1 MYAVNLWI
9 AHNQKVCKNCK
20 FTDPHNCL
28 KWPRFCRAPSNSMG
42 GVYIMG
48 LTLAFIGLLFHH
60 MHILIA
66 LFVAVATYIAIF
78 HGDFWYRSF
87 LTLNRDLRWE
97 VFGLR
102 EGEREKEG
110 ETLETLSRSV
120 RLWSKNWIVV
130 IERMDREGIGKKWEW
145 KWLRYG
151 RNGMDCSGLLL
162 IIRIK
167 IDCWRRLRGN
177 ESIDKLWMDVVKRQP
192 NKVRGYWRTRK
203 GNEITG
209 RYDRYRDR
217 EKVHFRWI

>member
-1 MYAVNLWI
+1 
-9 AHNQKVCKNCK
+9 
-20 FTDPHNCL
+20 
-28 KWPRFCRAPSNSMG
+28 PSNSMG

-87 LTLNRDLRWE
+87 LTLNRDL
-97 VFGLR
+97 
-102 EGEREKEG
+102 
-110 ETLETLSRSV
+110 
-120 RLWSKNWIVV
+120 
-130 IERMDREGIGKKWEW
+130 
-145 KWLRYG
+145 
-151 RNGMDCSGLLL
+151 SGLLL

-192 NKVRGYWRTRK
+192 NKVRGY
-203 GNEITG
+203 
-209 RYDRYRDR
+209 
-217 EKVHFRWI
+217 